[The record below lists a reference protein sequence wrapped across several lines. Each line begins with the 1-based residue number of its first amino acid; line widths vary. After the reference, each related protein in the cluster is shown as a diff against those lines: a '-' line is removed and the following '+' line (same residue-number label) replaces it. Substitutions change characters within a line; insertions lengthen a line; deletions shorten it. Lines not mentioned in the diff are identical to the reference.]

1 MKIVPLLLGVSLAA
15 NAAMLVVVSRP
26 ASSSKSEASLAAGSS
41 STTKHPSARDEPGG
55 EATTTGKPTAEKSV
69 AWPTLHDVSL
79 ADMVARLRAAGFP
92 PTMIRAIVFA
102 RLNEQMAEK
111 RKALLSGLEDTP
123 FWKVK
128 RPLFDSKFMMA
139 QREFYQEQT
148 KIAKEL
154 LGPDAVDHNELA
166 EYFRRRQYGDLPAEK
181 AEELQKIAGDY
192 GDLRNNIYAEA
203 NGMIMPEDRE
213 KIAYLEKEMRNDFAE
228 ILTPAELENYEL
240 RSSATANGLR
250 SQLTTFDPTEAEF
263 RALFHATRA
272 VEEKYGDNQMGM
284 TADQRQQR
292 TAALNE
298 QAKLVLSPERF
309 AQFEQAVDPANSLLN
324 RVVARYDLP
333 VSVVP
338 QVTAVQNEIQQRVA
352 TLRQLPAS
360 EQTTQAQ
367 ALQQEATSKLK
378 PLLGDKA
385 FEAYKVYGG
394 QWIDQITRPV
404 PRAPAKNP
412 QGTSPAIAPKG

>member
-1 MKIVPLLLGVSLAA
+1 M
-15 NAAMLVVVSRP
+15 
-26 ASSSKSEASLAAGSS
+26 
-41 STTKHPSARDEPGG
+41 
-55 EATTTGKPTAEKSV
+55 
-69 AWPTLHDVSL
+69 
-79 ADMVARLRAAGFP
+79 
-92 PTMIRAIVFA
+92 
-102 RLNEQMAEK
+102 
-111 RKALLSGLEDTP
+111 
-123 FWKVK
+123 K

-192 GDLRNNIYAEA
+192 GDLRNNIYSEA